1 MAQASTTRI
10 HRSSFPSCSVFS
22 GWWYLVGGFNPS
34 WKNIYWKI
42 GENKI
47 KPPTRYGLTTF
58 YNKWYLIKVSRNY
71 NLAIQT
77 GSWSVSML
85 DSILQSQTPLS
96 FLGVHLEK
104 KPEVPR
110 GVCCPSWKNRHR
122 DGDINAYL
130 NDEDSETLQH
140 LIIRA

>member
-1 MAQASTTRI
+1 M
-10 HRSSFPSCSVFS
+10 
-22 GWWYLVGGFNPS
+22 
-34 WKNIYWKI
+34 
-42 GENKI
+42 
-47 KPPTRYGLTTF
+47 
-58 YNKWYLIKVSRNY
+58 SRNY

-96 FLGVHLEK
+96 FLGVHFEK
-104 KPEVPR
+104 KTEVPR